1 VADARVG
8 TTPYWFHFIDWP
20 PEQGGTPKPAAID
33 TWLYIFQAHDKA
45 ARLYEEVL
53 LQPANQDQPEMYFRV
68 DLNRHKGKSPRPI
81 IEPGQDSLWLDDDS
95 HHVLDDLRYY
105 ILCSPFQLHWSR
117 IENLAST
124 KDPKKFHKLATDE
137 RGLRMIHL
145 DTQNTKPGPGSKLR
159 IKAIWSPW
167 GQALALSR
175 VYQLHLHEW
184 NLRATTMERQQ
195 WRALFAAIDMM
206 NRGREL
212 KGLLDEN
219 ERKRIY
225 ALLLE
230 DDSLFAKVEQAA
242 QKVVTSLESPAMK
255 AMELDAAATTNPDD
269 REAFAAIRVVV
280 EKRLGQTR
288 VGRKYRQEWFEEH
301 HNLVLFDVGAAQ
313 KVTRKVSKA
322 VFTWAKTWAD
332 AAAGS
337 PSFSKGGSLLHR
349 FLLDYA
355 KKQAYMFTG
364 IQLVEVENFKWFE
377 AAAEKRAKKVLAP
390 SEFAEWERL
399 RGVVELHGGP
409 PPAWAS
415 KLEGMDR
422 VPAMFTKESLGELKK
437 AVNENPRLNCLF
449 ALADA
454 VNVAFA
460 MRTLFEGDGKDGG
473 DKAKRIAGAVSGL
486 CSFLSSSL
494 GVVKSTS
501 IAVSGKDLRELRTSR
516 SLSLEAHDLLTSYEE
531 QGVIRRGLAQAS
543 ATRALTSGLGA
554 VGAAADAISYGI
566 ETGHGL
572 HEAKT
577 GDSPDRIWIWPGL
590 GVLGST
596 AALIGYCVLLANPAG
611 AVLIGLGSLTAALA
625 TAGSVFWPGLVS
637 SDTDKWLMHSF
648 VGKHRLSYIEET
660 ESFTHNKKLTEYH
673 GRLDLQLAALD
684 YVLFDFQPTC
694 EIYEEHGRPRLKID
708 VSFRQLK
715 CHSKVKL
722 KVFGKLNGRWGPVL
736 HRDDWRPPV
745 GRTLEDDNTHLRD
758 ERAARYI
765 EGVSAEGFDEMK
777 ISVQIDVLGDGTFL
791 YPKDAKE
798 AFAKA

>member
-1 VADARVG
+1 VADAHVG

-33 TWLYIFQAHDKA
+33 TWLYIFQVHEKA

-53 LQPANQDQPEMYFRV
+53 VQPASNGQPELYFRA

-81 IEPGQDSLWLDDDS
+81 VEPGQDSFWLDDDS
-95 HHVLDDLRYY
+95 HHVLEDIRYY

-117 IENLAST
+117 IENLAAA
-124 KDPKKFHKLATDE
+124 KDPKKFDKLIRDD
-137 RGLRMIHL
+137 RGLRMVHL
-145 DTQNTKPGPGSKLR
+145 DTHNTKPGPGSKIR
-159 IKAIWSPW
+159 IKAVWSPW
-167 GQALALSR
+167 GQALTLSR

-195 WRALFAAIDMM
+195 WHALFAAIDMM
-206 NRGREL
+206 SRGREL
-212 KGLLDEN
+212 KGLLDED

-230 DDSLFAKVEQAA
+230 DDALFAKVEQAA
-242 QKVVTSLESPAMK
+242 QKLVAFLESPAMK

-269 REAFAAIRVVV
+269 REAFAAIRVAV

-322 VFTWAKTWAD
+322 IFTWAKTWAD

-364 IQLVEVENFKWFE
+364 VQLVEVENFKWFE
-377 AAAEKRAKKVLAP
+377 AAAEKKAKKVLAP

-399 RGVVELHGGP
+399 RGAVDLHGGP

-422 VPAMFTKESLGELKK
+422 VPTKFTTESLGELKK

-460 MRTLFEGDGKDGG
+460 MRSLLEGDFADDA
-473 DKAKRIAGAVSGL
+473 DKRKKVAGAVSGL

-501 IAVSGKDLRELRTSR
+501 TAVSGKDLRELRTSR
-516 SLSLEAHDLLTSYEE
+516 SLSLESHDLLTSYEE
-531 QGVIRRGLAQAS
+531 QGVIRRGLARAS
-543 ATRALTSGLGA
+543 ATRAITSGLGA
-554 VGAAADAISYGI
+554 VGAAADAVSYKI
-566 ETGHGL
+566 EWEHGV

-577 GDSPDRIWIWPGL
+577 GDSPDGIWIWPGL
-590 GVLGST
+590 GLLGST
-596 AALIGYCVLLANPAG
+596 AACAGYCLLLANPAG
-611 AVLIGLGSLTAALA
+611 AVLIGLGSLTTAFA
-625 TAGSVFWPGLVS
+625 TAGSVFWPGIVA

-648 VGKHRLSYIEET
+648 VGKHRLSYIDDE
-660 ESFTHNKKLTEYH
+660 ESFTHGKKLSEYH
-673 GRLDLQLAALD
+673 KDLDLQLAALD
-684 YVLFDFQPTC
+684 DVLFGFHATC
-694 EIYEEHGRPRLKID
+694 EIYEDDGQPRLKIE
-708 VSFRQLK
+708 VRFRQLK
-715 CHSKVKL
+715 AHSKIRL
-722 KVFGKLNGRWGPVL
+722 KVFGRQSGKWAQVF
-736 HRDDWRPPV
+736 HRNDWRPRV
-745 GRTLEDDNTHLRD
+745 GAPPED
-758 ERAARYI
+758 ERTHTRK
-765 EGVSAEGFDEMK
+765 EGAFPVFDGIPAEGFDEME

-791 YPKDAKE
+791 
-798 AFAKA
+798 